1 MTHHDHTHS
10 HDHDHS
16 HGHHDHGH
24 SDIPMSLEEKLT
36 TLLAHWVDHNESHKD
51 NFVAWADRAEGGSL
65 SEVAAHL
72 KEAGALSCQVTE
84 ALKKARKALEG

>member
-1 MTHHDHTHS
+1 MTHHDHTHP

-24 SDIPMSLEEKLT
+24 SDSPMGLEEKLI
-36 TLLAHWVDHNESHKD
+36 TLLSHWVDHNESHKD
-51 NFVAWADRAEGGSL
+51 NFVAWADRAEEGNF
-65 SEVAAHL
+65 SEVARHL
-72 KEAGALSCQVTE
+72 KEAGALSHQVTE